1 MGSEEVVP
9 VFKTLWRRLPVHKIW
24 LPKEDGPQ
32 DGSSELLRA
41 DPEAEAHSQGVQP
54 PGVLTAHMGYR
65 RMGALQQ
72 ELWENRI
79 PGAICAMHPTP
90 ARQHKSVCSHQVLQ
104 QRPSRGQ
111 EALQPGALSST
122 VENRTLVTVL
132 RQLWQWHAGSP
143 SPVPNQ

>member
-1 MGSEEVVP
+1 
-9 VFKTLWRRLPVHKIW
+9 
-24 LPKEDGPQ
+24 
-32 DGSSELLRA
+32 
-41 DPEAEAHSQGVQP
+41 
-54 PGVLTAHMGYR
+54 MGYR

-122 VENRTLVTVL
+122 VENRTLVTGQSRL
-132 RQLWQWHAGSP
+132 GCLKQLISSEAREEMVVSFFCAFY
-143 SPVPNQ
+143 SSVVR